1 MILEVLSG
9 IIPIIVLIVLGFV
22 LHEKKFL
29 SKGLDRNLTFLVM
42 NVALPASVFLSVVN
56 NLTVKTLE
64 ELAKPLVIGLIVF
77 GANYILSYFIMRLS
91 RVPRGRKGIFLN
103 TVVNANTIF
112 IGMPLNQALFGTEA
126 ISYFLVYYVLNTLST
141 WTVGAVFIA
150 RDGRTQGEGGG
161 KVNLK
166 QILSPPILGLLAALP
181 VLLLGIHL
189 PKPVTETLSYLG
201 TLVTPLSLLYIGIVL
216 SEAGLRSV
224 RFDKD
229 TVVALL
235 GKFVL
240 SPVLTATALYLA
252 VRYGIALP
260 AKLRDTMIV
269 QSAVPAL
276 TVLPILAGDADGDV
290 EYATNVVV
298 TSTVLFVVVIPLVM
312 TLLK

>member
-9 IIPIIVLIVLGFV
+9 IIPIIALIVLGFV

-166 QILSPPILGLLAALP
+166 QILSPPILGLLAVLP

-252 VRYGIALP
+252 VR
-260 AKLRDTMIV
+260 
-269 QSAVPAL
+269 
-276 TVLPILAGDADGDV
+276 
-290 EYATNVVV
+290 
-298 TSTVLFVVVIPLVM
+298 
-312 TLLK
+312 

>member
-91 RVPRGRKGIFLN
+91 HVPRGRKGIFLN

-150 RDGRTQGEGGG
+150 RDGRTQGAGGG

-216 SEAGLRSV
+216 SEAGLQSV

-240 SPVLTATALYLA
+240 SPVLMATALYLA
-252 VRYGIALP
+252 VRCGIALP
-260 AKLRDTMIV
+260 VKLRDTMIV

-276 TVLPILAGDADGDV
+276 TVLPILAGNADGDV

>member
-1 MILEVLSG
+1 MILQVLSS
-9 IIPIIVLIVLGFV
+9 IIPIVFLIVLGFI

-29 SKGLDRNLTFLVM
+29 TKGLDRNLTFLVM

-64 ELAKPLVIGLIVF
+64 ELAKPLAIGLLAF
-77 GANYILSYFIMRLS
+77 AANYSISYVLMRLV
-91 RVPRGRKGIFLN
+91 RVPRGRRGVFLN
-103 TVVNANTIF
+103 TIVNANTIF

-126 ISYFLVYYVLNTLST
+126 VSYFLVYYVLNTLST
-141 WTVGAVFIA
+141 WTIGSVLIA
-150 RDGRTQGEGGG
+150 RDSRTEQASGG
-161 KVNLK
+161 KMNLK
-166 QILSPPILGLLAALP
+166 QILSPPILGLLAAIP

-189 PKPVTETLSYLG
+189 PKPITGSLSYLG

-216 SEAGLRSV
+216 AEAGLKSV

-229 TVVALL
+229 TIVALL

-240 SPVLTATALYLA
+240 SPCLMAAALLLA
-252 VRYGIALP
+252 GSFGIALP
-260 AKLRDTMIV
+260 SLLKNTMIV
-269 QSAVPAL
+269 QAAVPAL

-298 TSTVLFVVVIPLVM
+298 TSTILFVIVIPIVM
-312 TLLK
+312 TFLK

>member
-9 IIPIIVLIVLGFV
+9 IIPIIVLIVLGVV

-150 RDGRTQGEGGG
+150 RDGRTQGAGGG

-235 GKFVL
+235 GKFIL
-240 SPVLTATALYLA
+240 SPVLMATALYLA
-252 VRYGIALP
+252 VRCGIALP
-260 AKLRDTMIV
+260 VKLRDTMIV

>member
-64 ELAKPLVIGLIVF
+64 ELAKPLVIGLLVF
-77 GANYILSYFIMRLS
+77 GANYMLSYFIMRLS

-150 RDGRTQGEGGG
+150 RDGRTQGAGGG

-252 VRYGIALP
+252 VRFGIALP

>member
-1 MILEVLSG
+1 MILQVLSS
-9 IIPIIVLIVLGFV
+9 IIPIVFLIVLGFI

-29 SKGLDRNLTFLVM
+29 TKGLDRNLTFLVM

-64 ELAKPLVIGLIVF
+64 ELAKPLAIGLLAF
-77 GANYILSYFIMRLS
+77 AANYIISYVLMRLV
-91 RVPRGRKGIFLN
+91 RVPRGRRGVFLN
-103 TVVNANTIF
+103 TIVNANTIF

-126 ISYFLVYYVLNTLST
+126 VSYFLVYYVLNTLST
-141 WTVGAVFIA
+141 WTIGSVLIA
-150 RDGRTQGEGGG
+150 RDSRTEQASGG
-161 KVNLK
+161 KMNLK
-166 QILSPPILGLLAALP
+166 QILSPPILGLLAAIP

-189 PKPVTETLSYLG
+189 PKPITGSLSYLG

-216 SEAGLRSV
+216 SEAGLKSV

-229 TVVALL
+229 TIVALL

-240 SPVLTATALYLA
+240 SPCLMAAALLLA
-252 VRYGIALP
+252 GSFGIALP
-260 AKLRDTMIV
+260 SLLKNTMIV
-269 QSAVPAL
+269 QAAVPAL

-298 TSTVLFVVVIPLVM
+298 TSTILFVIVIPIVM
-312 TLLK
+312 TFLK

>member
-1 MILEVLSG
+1 MILQVLSS
-9 IIPIIVLIVLGFV
+9 IIPIVFLIVLGFI

-29 SKGLDRNLTFLVM
+29 TKGLDRNLTFLVM

-64 ELAKPLVIGLIVF
+64 ELAKPLAIGLLAF
-77 GANYILSYFIMRLS
+77 AANYSISYVLMRLV
-91 RVPRGRKGIFLN
+91 RVPRGRRGVFLN
-103 TVVNANTIF
+103 TIVNANTIF

-126 ISYFLVYYVLNTLST
+126 VSYFLVYYVLNTLST
-141 WTVGAVFIA
+141 WTIGSVLIA
-150 RDGRTQGEGGG
+150 RDSRTEQASGG
-161 KVNLK
+161 KMNLK
-166 QILSPPILGLLAALP
+166 QILSPPILGLLAAIP

-189 PKPVTETLSYLG
+189 PKPITGSLSYLG

-216 SEAGLRSV
+216 SEAGLKSV

-229 TVVALL
+229 TIVALL

-240 SPVLTATALYLA
+240 SPCLMAAALLLA
-252 VRYGIALP
+252 GSFGIALP
-260 AKLRDTMIV
+260 SLLKNTMIV
-269 QSAVPAL
+269 QAAVPAL

-298 TSTVLFVVVIPLVM
+298 TSTILFVLVIPVVM
-312 TLLK
+312 ALLK

>member
-1 MILEVLSG
+1 MILQVLSS
-9 IIPIIVLIVLGFV
+9 IIPIVFLIVLGFI

-29 SKGLDRNLTFLVM
+29 TKGLDRNLTFLVM

-64 ELAKPLVIGLIVF
+64 ELAKPLAIGLLAF
-77 GANYILSYFIMRLS
+77 AANYSISYVLMRLV
-91 RVPRGRKGIFLN
+91 RVPRGRRGVFLN
-103 TVVNANTIF
+103 TIVNANTIF

-126 ISYFLVYYVLNTLST
+126 VSYFLVYYVLNTLST
-141 WTVGAVFIA
+141 WTIGSVLIA
-150 RDGRTQGEGGG
+150 RDSRTEQASGG
-161 KVNLK
+161 KMNLK
-166 QILSPPILGLLAALP
+166 QILSPPILGLLAAIP

-189 PKPVTETLSYLG
+189 PKPITGSLSYLG

-216 SEAGLRSV
+216 SEAGLKSV

-229 TVVALL
+229 TIVALL

-240 SPVLTATALYLA
+240 SPCLMAAALLLA
-252 VRYGIALP
+252 GSFGIALP
-260 AKLRDTMIV
+260 SLLKNTMIV
-269 QSAVPAL
+269 QAAVPAL

-298 TSTVLFVVVIPLVM
+298 TSTILFVIVIPIVM
-312 TLLK
+312 TFLK

>member
-1 MILEVLSG
+1 MILEVFSG

-29 SKGLDRNLTFLVM
+29 SKGLDHNLTFLVM

-77 GANYILSYFIMRLS
+77 GANYMLSYFIMRLS

-150 RDGRTQGEGGG
+150 RDGRTQGAGGG

-181 VLLLGIHL
+181 VL
-189 PKPVTETLSYLG
+189 
-201 TLVTPLSLLYIGIVL
+201 
-216 SEAGLRSV
+216 
-224 RFDKD
+224 
-229 TVVALL
+229 
-235 GKFVL
+235 
-240 SPVLTATALYLA
+240 
-252 VRYGIALP
+252 
-260 AKLRDTMIV
+260 
-269 QSAVPAL
+269 
-276 TVLPILAGDADGDV
+276 
-290 EYATNVVV
+290 
-298 TSTVLFVVVIPLVM
+298 
-312 TLLK
+312 

>member
-112 IGMPLNQALFGTEA
+112 IGMPLNQALFGSQA
-126 ISYFLVYYVLNTLST
+126 VSYFLVYYVLNTVST
-141 WTVGAVFIA
+141 WTVGSVLIA
-150 RDGRTQGEGGG
+150 RDGRTEQAGSG
-161 KVNLK
+161 KINLK
-166 QILSPPILGLLAALP
+166 QILSPPILGLLLAIP
-181 VLLLGIHL
+181 VLLFGLSL
-189 PKPVTETLSYLG
+189 PKPVISSLSYLG
-201 TLVTPLSLLYIGIVL
+201 SLVTPLSLLYIGIVL
-216 SEAGLRSV
+216 SEAGLKSV

-229 TVVALL
+229 TLVALL
-235 GKFVL
+235 GKFIL
-240 SPVLTATALYLA
+240 SPALMVCALLFAERFGITVPVL
-252 VRYGIALP
+252 
-260 AKLRDTMIV
+260 LRNTMIV
-269 QSAVPAL
+269 QAAVPAL

>member
-1 MILEVLSG
+1 MISEVLSG
-9 IIPIIVLIVLGFV
+9 IVPIIVLIVLGFV

-141 WTVGAVFIA
+141 WTIGSVLIA
-150 RDGRTQGEGGG
+150 RDSRTEQASGG
-161 KVNLK
+161 KMNLK
-166 QILSPPILGLLAALP
+166 QILSPPILGLLAAIP
-181 VLLLGIHL
+181 VLLLGLHL
-189 PKPVTETLSYLG
+189 PKPITGSLSYLG
-201 TLVTPLSLLYIGIVL
+201 SLVTPLSLLYIGIVL
-216 SEAGLRSV
+216 SEAGLKSV

-229 TVVALL
+229 TIVALL

-240 SPVLTATALYLA
+240 SPCLMAAALLLA
-252 VRYGIALP
+252 GSFGIALP
-260 AKLRDTMIV
+260 SLLKNTMIV
-269 QSAVPAL
+269 QAAVPAL

-298 TSTVLFVVVIPLVM
+298 TSTILFVIVIPIVM
-312 TLLK
+312 TFLK

>member
-1 MILEVLSG
+1 MISEVLSG
-9 IIPIIVLIVLGFV
+9 IVPIIVLIVLGFV

-77 GANYILSYFIMRLS
+77 GANYMLSYFIMRLS

-150 RDGRTQGEGGG
+150 RDGRTQGAGGG

-166 QILSPPILGLLAALP
+166 QILSPPILGLLAAVP

-276 TVLPILAGDADGDV
+276 TVLPILAGDAGGDV